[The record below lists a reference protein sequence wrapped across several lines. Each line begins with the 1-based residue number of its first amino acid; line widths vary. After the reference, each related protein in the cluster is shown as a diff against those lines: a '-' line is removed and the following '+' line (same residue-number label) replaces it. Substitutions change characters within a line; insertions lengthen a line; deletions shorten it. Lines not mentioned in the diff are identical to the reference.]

1 MSWVGIIL
9 TFALVDNVILSRLL
23 GVCPAGC
30 MPSDMKA
37 ARIVG
42 LWTALLMTLSAVAG
56 WAADSLLLV
65 PLGFTFL
72 RTPVFVFLVAG
83 LAFLLQSIAPRL
95 APGNLAATGLSLPE
109 IAINCAAL
117 GVVLIATRAGYT
129 VVQSIVVGISA
140 GLGYFI
146 VSALLTAIRERLDV
160 EETPSALRGFPL
172 QLISAGLL
180 AYAFM
185 AFDRA
190 FLLRLL
196 GS

>member
-30 MPSDMKA
+30 MQSGMKA
-37 ARIVG
+37 AWIIG
-42 LWTALLMTLSAVAG
+42 LFTALLMSLAAVAG
-56 WAADSLLLV
+56 WAADSLVLV
-65 PLGFTFL
+65 PLGASFL
-72 RTPVFVFLVAG
+72 RTPVFVFIVTG
-83 LAFLLQSIAPRL
+83 LAFFLQGIGRIA
-95 APGNLAATGLSLPE
+95 APGHLKAAGVSLPE
-109 IAINCAAL
+109 IAINCATL
-117 GVVLIATRAGYT
+117 GVVLISTRGGYT
-129 VVQSIVVGISA
+129 AGLSIVVGLSA
-140 GLGYFI
+140 GLGYFL
-146 VSALLTAIRERLDV
+146 VTALLTAIRERLEV
-160 EETPSALRGFPL
+160 EQTPVALRGFPL